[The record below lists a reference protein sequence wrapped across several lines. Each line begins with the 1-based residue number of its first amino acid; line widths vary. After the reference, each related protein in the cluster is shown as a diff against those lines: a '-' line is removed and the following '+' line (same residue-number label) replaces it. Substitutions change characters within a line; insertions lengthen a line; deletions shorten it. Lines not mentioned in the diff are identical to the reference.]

1 MFRSERIYMARQISR
16 YISVPL
22 APQFAGA
29 TRGEFNSTTA
39 RAPGQ
44 GTKPSTSPKI
54 DTAGEINIC
63 LDIGQPVGP
72 RAAKREHRVAANGT
86 PCHQL
91 TKRT

>member
-1 MFRSERIYMARQISR
+1 MLVGMLQSIFRDS
-16 YISVPL
+16 L
-22 APQFAGA
+22 AYYHRFGHD
-29 TRGEFNSTTA
+29 RHF
-39 RAPGQ
+39 PGCFEYL
-44 GTKPSTSPKI
+44 PNL

-91 TKRT
+91 TKRTI

>member
-1 MFRSERIYMARQISR
+1 MAKITTIRAPFLLG
-16 YISVPL
+16 PL
-22 APQFAGA
+22 LGGVRGGSPSIFGQNETALPQFW
-29 TRGEFNSTTA
+29 GEQNFLA
-39 RAPGQ
+39 
-44 GTKPSTSPKI
+44 SPKV

-91 TKRT
+91 TKRTI